1 MPAVPI
7 KYQDPMD
14 HPYQD
19 NGSSNEHYSSSSSSS
34 SKQTSPAPS
43 NRSDSN
49 RDSPALKG
57 SKGKL
62 FQCSGFGDCRMVF
75 TRSEHLARH
84 ARKHTGEKPFQCV
97 VDGCK
102 RMFSRFDN
110 MVQHTQTHT
119 KGARRESSAG
129 IASKIAVES
138 RRKSDAGLLE
148 PALATTAAAASGG
161 SNNNTRPVTKTPK
174 TKRSSISSASGS
186 EAQAAARK
194 NRIHSMPL
202 LNLNLSESNDNH
214 NITAIVKEDD
224 SSTPPSPLSGAF
236 TSSSNKIQSKDSG
249 KGRKKAKVATVSQRK
264 GSVGSSSSSSTS
276 MSWYASKLHHKSSAD
291 HGLGHFGRRGSLD
304 AHLPPLSRYP
314 FEYSMDPSDYHRP
327 RHPLSPERSSHSEDD
342 EDSDDMGSS
351 LSQRSRRHQASWGGM
366 VDSMDN
372 ITLPPLRSS
381 EGFSNHSTRLPSI
394 TSGYKT
400 HSGSFGRRHDREP
413 YAPKSRRLSLAD
425 LEAPI
430 YKTKK
435 VVDHS
440 IQVHQAKFE
449 GVDVSEDEIQ
459 ALEAFGELW
468 AQGRDMGMD
477 EVAPSSST
485 TASSS
490 SALRS
495 VIKSE
500 FSQPTPGLDHGRRS
514 PRATDDKDFSLL
526 STAMDLD

>member
-19 NGSSNEHYSSSSSSS
+19 NGISHEHYSSSSSSS

-49 RDSPALKG
+49 RDSPALRG
-57 SKGKL
+57 TKGKL

-84 ARKHTGEKPFQCV
+84 A
-97 VDGCK
+97 

-129 IASKIAVES
+129 IASKIAVEG
-138 RRKSDAGLLE
+138 RRKSDAGPLE
-148 PALATTAAAASGG
+148 PALAIAAAAASGG
-161 SNNNTRPVTKTPK
+161 SCNDTRPATKMPK

-186 EAQAAARK
+186 EAQVAARK

-202 LNLNLSESNDNH
+202 LKLNLSESNDDH
-214 NITAIVKEDD
+214 NITAAVKEDV
-224 SSTPPSPLSGAF
+224 SSTPSSPLSGAF
-236 TSSSNKIQSKDSG
+236 TSSSIKTQSKDNG

-264 GSVGSSSSSSTS
+264 GSVGSSSSSTS

-304 AHLPPLSRYP
+304 ANLPPLSRYP
-314 FEYSMDPSDYHRP
+314 FDYTMDSSDYRRP

-342 EDSDDMGSS
+342 EDSDDVGSS
-351 LSQRSRRHQASWGGM
+351 MSQWSRRHQPSWGGM

-372 ITLPPLRSS
+372 ITLPPLRTP
-381 EGFSNHSTRLPSI
+381 EGPLSHSTRLPSI
-394 TSGYKT
+394 TSGYRT
-400 HSGSFGRRHDREP
+400 HSGSFGHRHSREP

-440 IQVHQAKFE
+440 IQVHHAKYE
-449 GVDVSEDEIQ
+449 GVDVSEDEIH

-477 EVAPSSST
+477 EVAPSLSA

-490 SALRS
+490 SSVRA

-514 PRATDDKDFSLL
+514 PRATDDKGFSLL

>member
-1 MPAVPI
+1 
-7 KYQDPMD
+7 MD

-19 NGSSNEHYSSSSSSS
+19 NGSSHEHYSSGSSSS

-138 RRKSDAGLLE
+138 RRKSDAGLLD
-148 PALATTAAAASGG
+148 PATAAASGG
-161 SNNNTRPVTKTPK
+161 GNTPPAITKTPK
-174 TKRSSISSASGS
+174 TTKRSSISSASGA

-194 NRIHSMPL
+194 NRLHSLPL
-202 LNLNLSESNDNH
+202 LNLTSSSPASNDGH
-214 NITAIVKEDD
+214 DDITAAIKEDV
-224 SSTPPSPLSGAF
+224 SSMPPSPSLDAY
-236 TSSSNKIQSKDSG
+236 SSSSLTSTKKTLAKDNGKI
-249 KGRKKAKVATVSQRK
+249 RKKAKVATTSTTTTQRK
-264 GSVGSSSSSSTS
+264 RSVGSSTSSSGTS

-314 FEYSMDPSDYHRP
+314 FDYTLDPSDYRRP
-327 RHPLSPERSSHSEDD
+327 RHPLSPERSSHSEDE
-342 EDSDDMGSS
+342 EDSDDLSS
-351 LSQRSRRHQASWGGM
+351 LMSQRSRRHQPSWGGM

-372 ITLPPLRSS
+372 LTLPPLRSS
-381 EGFSNHSTRLPSI
+381 EGFSGHSTRLPSI
-394 TSGYKT
+394 TSGYRT
-400 HSGSFGRRHDREP
+400 HSGSFSHRRDREP
-413 YAPKSRRLSLAD
+413 YAPKLRRLSLAD
-425 LEAPI
+425 LETPI

-449 GVDVSEDEIQ
+449 GVDVSEDEIH

-477 EVAPSSST
+477 EAPSSSSAMSA
-485 TASSS
+485 ASV
-490 SALRS
+490 LRP

-500 FSQPTPGLDHGRRS
+500 FSQPSPGLDNGRRS
-514 PRATDDKDFSLL
+514 PRGGSDDKDFSLVM
-526 STAMDLD
+526 AMDLD

>member
-7 KYQDPMD
+7 KYQEPMD

-19 NGSSNEHYSSSSSSS
+19 NGSSLEHYSSGSSSS

-84 ARKHTGEKPFQCV
+84 AR
-97 VDGCK
+97 
-102 RMFSRFDN
+102 RFDN

-138 RRKSDAGLLE
+138 HRKSDAGLLE
-148 PALATTAAAASGG
+148 PALAAAAVAASGG
-161 SNNNTRPVTKTPK
+161 SRNNARPATKTLK

-186 EAQAAARK
+186 ETQAAARR

-202 LNLNLSESNDNH
+202 LNLDLSPSNDNH
-214 NITAIVKEDD
+214 DITAAVKEDV
-224 SSTPPSPLSGAF
+224 SSTPSSPLSSAF
-236 TSSSNKIQSKDSG
+236 ISSLNKTQNKDSG
-249 KGRKKAKVATVSQRK
+249 KGRKKAKVATASQRK
-264 GSVGSSSSSSTS
+264 GSVGSSSSSSGTS

-304 AHLPPLSRYP
+304 AHLPSLSRYS
-314 FEYSMDPSDYHRP
+314 FDYTMDPSDYRRP

-342 EDSDDMGSS
+342 EDSDDLGSS
-351 LSQRSRRHQASWGGM
+351 MSQRSRRHQPSWGGM

-372 ITLPPLRSS
+372 VTLPPLRSS

-394 TSGYKT
+394 TSGYRT
-400 HSGSFGRRHDREP
+400 HSGSFGHRHDREP

-449 GVDVSEDEIQ
+449 GVDVSEDEIH

-477 EVAPSSST
+477 EAAPSLSL

-490 SALRS
+490 SGLRS

-514 PRATDDKDFSLL
+514 PRATDDKDYSLL

>member
-7 KYQDPMD
+7 KYQDQMD

-19 NGSSNEHYSSSSSSS
+19 NGSSHEHYSSSSSSS

-119 KGARRESSAG
+119 KGTRRESSAG
-129 IASKIAVES
+129 IASKIAAEG

-148 PALATTAAAASGG
+148 PAFAVNSGNGSSSRSTTKAT
-161 SNNNTRPVTKTPK
+161 K
-174 TKRSSISSASGS
+174 TKRSSVSSASGS

-194 NRIHSMPL
+194 NRIHSLPL
-202 LNLNLSESNDNH
+202 LNLTSSASNDDH
-214 NITAIVKEDD
+214 DITVAVKGDV
-224 SSTPPSPLSGAF
+224 SSTPSSPLSGTF
-236 TSSSNKIQSKDSG
+236 TSSSTKTQNKEGG
-249 KGRKKAKVATVSQRK
+249 KSCKKAKVATTSQRK
-264 GSVGSSSSSSTS
+264 GSVGSTSSSTS

-291 HGLGHFGRRGSLD
+291 NGLGHFGRRGSLD

-314 FEYSMDPSDYHRP
+314 FDYTMDPSDYHRP

-351 LSQRSRRHQASWGGM
+351 MSQRSRRHQPSWGGM

-381 EGFSNHSTRLPSI
+381 DGFSSHSTRLPSI
-394 TSGYKT
+394 TSGYRT
-400 HSGSFGRRHDREP
+400 HSGSFGHRHDREP
-413 YAPKSRRLSLAD
+413 YAPKVRRLSLAD

-440 IQVHQAKFE
+440 IQVNQAKFE
-449 GVDVSEDEIQ
+449 GVDVSEDEIH

-468 AQGRDMGMD
+468 AQGRDMGMG
-477 EVAPSSST
+477 ETAATSSST
-485 TASSS
+485 TSSS
-490 SALRS
+490 STALRP

-514 PRATDDKDFSLL
+514 PRATDEKDFSALA
-526 STAMDLD
+526 TIAMDLD